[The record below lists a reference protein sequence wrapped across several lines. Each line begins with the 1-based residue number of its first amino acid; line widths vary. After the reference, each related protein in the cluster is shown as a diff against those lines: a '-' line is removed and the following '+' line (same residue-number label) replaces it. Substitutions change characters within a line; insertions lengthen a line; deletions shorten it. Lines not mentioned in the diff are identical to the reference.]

1 MSYSPIFERVPSSI
15 SFSIWA
21 TAFLQGRETL
31 ERSVDSIAQASRMV
45 NYLGKLEHLTIFLS
59 QLRQNSCV
67 GIRCHFPVSGNT
79 DSLIGNDE
87 FVEIA
92 LSSGHALTTTGG
104 SIYGITETKDFWEVF
119 LREKEP
125 VKSKYNWKDLDHE
138 FHHAIQE
145 VSQDLEAFDLIKN
158 NQEARDILIDL
169 DHDISSQI
177 FPDDQDSRVTF
188 LIGRSLRVL
197 TTCQFVT
204 NNWLETNSAT
214 KSNLIRDR
222 ILELVRISRLT
233 LTSSVNYAIT

>member
-1 MSYSPIFERVPSSI
+1 MSYSPIFDRVPTSI

-31 ERSVDSIAQASRMV
+31 ERSVDSIAHSPRMV
-45 NYLGKLEHLTIFLS
+45 NMFGKVEHLTLFLS
-59 QLRQNSCV
+59 ELRKNSCI

-79 DSLIGNDE
+79 DSLIGSDE

-92 LSSGHALTTTGG
+92 LSTGQALTTTGG
-104 SIYGITETKDFWEVF
+104 LIYGITETSDFWEVF
-119 LREKEP
+119 LRDKEP

-138 FHHAIQE
+138 FHQAIQE
-145 VSQDLEAFDLIKN
+145 VSQDLEAFDLIKD
-158 NQEARDILIDL
+158 NQEARDLLIDL
-169 DHDISSQI
+169 DHDISRQI

-204 NNWLETNSAT
+204 NHWLETNSAT
-214 KSNLIRDR
+214 KSNLVRDR

-233 LTSSVNYAIT
+233 LATTVNYAIN